1 MYKKCKNCHANG
13 SSGVFFTPSPCWGV
27 FFIGLR
33 NIHRILC
40 VGRPLGRPP
49 SSDRR
54 STRLYEAEPT
64 MIMIIKIF
72 LVYCLINTGTSDES
86 NRGLNAPDLPTNST
100 LESTAATPAKRK
112 NLATSDGNSP
122 GKPRGFTVSPRSK
135 KLRSPGGRGQIVWVS
150 PGSMGRMWRTYVP
163 EEADDNER
171 NRVLKKRQRAELER
185 ARRQR

>member
-1 MYKKCKNCHANG
+1 
-13 SSGVFFTPSPCWGV
+13 
-27 FFIGLR
+27 
-33 NIHRILC
+33 
-40 VGRPLGRPP
+40 
-49 SSDRR
+49 
-54 STRLYEAEPT
+54 
-64 MIMIIKIF
+64 MIMIIKLF
-72 LVYCLINTGTSDES
+72 LVQSLINRGTSDDS
-86 NRGLNAPDLPTNST
+86 NRGLNAPDLFTNPT

-171 NRVLKKRQRAELER
+171 NGIYKKRRKADSAFASKQAKGLEMTPEEKAAENEKNAELKK
-185 ARRQR
+185 ARRKREKKTP